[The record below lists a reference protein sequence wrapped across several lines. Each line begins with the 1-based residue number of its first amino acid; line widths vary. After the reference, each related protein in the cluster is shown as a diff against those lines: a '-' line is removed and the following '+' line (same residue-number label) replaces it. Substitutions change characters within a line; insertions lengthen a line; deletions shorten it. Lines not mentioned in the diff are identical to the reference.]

1 MPTKNGGPMLTCNA
15 DGGDFKLSATTIIV
29 KYFYVRL
36 NAPLISL
43 KNISIV

>member
-15 DGGDFKLSATTIIV
+15 GGGDFNPSATTVIV

-36 NAPLISL
+36 NA
-43 KNISIV
+43 